1 LSLIKEIDYGTP
13 ESPLKDTVDIEIDGL
28 PATVTAGTTILR
40 AARESGVEIPRLCAT
55 DSLKPFGSC
64 RLCVVEVEGRKGYPA
79 SCTTPVEPGMK
90 IRTQTDQVARLR
102 RNVMELYIS
111 DHPLDCLTCSAN
123 GDCELQDMAGAVG
136 LREVRYGMDGANHL
150 DAPVDDS
157 NPYFSFDPSK
167 CIVCSRCVRACD
179 EVQGTFALTIE
190 GRGFDS
196 KVAASVGET
205 FLESECVSCGAC
217 IQVCPTATLM
227 EKSIIDHGQPE
238 HSVITTCA
246 YCGVGCSFKAE
257 MKGDQVVRMTPYKD
271 GEANHGHSCVKGRFA
286 WGYSTHKDR
295 VLDPMIRDNT
305 SDPWRKVTWDEAIGF
320 AARRFKEIQEK
331 YGRKS
336 IGGITSSRCT
346 NEEVWLVQKLV
357 RAAFGNNNVDTCARV
372 CHSPTGYG
380 LKQTLGTS
388 AGTQLF
394 DSVMDADVITVIGAN
409 PTEGHPVFASQ
420 MIQRLRQGA
429 KLIVIDPRKIGLVR
443 SPHIKADYH
452 VALLPGTN
460 VPIINAKPGKHACS
474 SRNIHPKKSQ
484 KFRACRQTSFMARQD
499 FTAVPISQ
507 PSTTDLASPSTAR
520 VRQWSWAWRIS
531 QWPRATS
538 ALPVL
543 V

>member
-1 LSLIKEIDYGTP
+1 MSLIKEIDYGTP
-13 ESPLKDTVDIEIDGL
+13 ESPHEDTVDIEIDGL
-28 PATVTAGTTILR
+28 PATVKAGTTILR

-150 DAPVDDS
+150 DAAVDDS

-196 KVAASVGET
+196 KVAASIGET
-205 FLESECVSCGAC
+205 FLDSECVSCGAC

-227 EKSIIDHGQPE
+227 EKTIIDHGQPE

-336 IGGITSSRCT
+336 IGGRHYSPLPWRP
-346 NEEVWLVQKLV
+346 VPPR
-357 RAAFGNNNVDTCARV
+357 RAGPR
-372 CHSPTGYG
+372 P
-380 LKQTLGTS
+380 
-388 AGTQLF
+388 AG
-394 DSVMDADVITVIGAN
+394 GR
-409 PTEGHPVFASQ
+409 PP
-420 MIQRLRQGA
+420 RLREGFDRRLEGPPRPPRSRLCGGA
-429 KLIVIDPRKIGLVR
+429 GW
-443 SPHIKADYH
+443 
-452 VALLPGTN
+452 
-460 VPIINAKPGKHACS
+460 
-474 SRNIHPKKSQ
+474 
-484 KFRACRQTSFMARQD
+484 RA
-499 FTAVPISQ
+499 
-507 PSTTDLASPSTAR
+507 
-520 VRQWSWAWRIS
+520 
-531 QWPRATS
+531 
-538 ALPVL
+538 
-543 V
+543 